1 MCNFFKLLFSGIIW
15 TFTENDGIQML
26 YFLMYTESSQVWL
39 VNIVMGVETN
49 FKPSEYDSF
58 HNQAILLYELYTVLH
73 CTMLYY
79 NMLHFIVLNYKIKI
93 YLYFNFIM
101 KIYANIG
108 AQFVPLLIP
117 LLALSSGVLRK
128 RCSEKMQQIYRR
140 TSISKC
146 EFNKVALQLYWNQI
160 SLLYECSLVNLLH
173 VFRTPF
179 SKNISKGLLLYC
191 YWFFRFFFIK
201 L

>member
-1 MCNFFKLLFSGIIW
+1 MW

-26 YFLMYTESSQVWL
+26 YFLMYTEASQVWL

-79 NMLHFIVLNYKIKI
+79 NMLHFTVLNYKIKI

-108 AQFVPLLIP
+108 AQFIPLLIP
-117 LLALSSGVLRK
+117 LLANSITCTLQW
-128 RCSEKMQQIYRR
+128 CS
-140 TSISKC
+140 
-146 EFNKVALQLYWNQI
+146 
-160 SLLYECSLVNLLH
+160 
-173 VFRTPF
+173 
-179 SKNISKGLLLYC
+179 
-191 YWFFRFFFIK
+191 
-201 L
+201 